1 MVSSRLGAMPH
12 RGGGAEIATHPA
24 PTRHIQRED
33 EDTKIMRKLGAIAL
47 LAGSV
52 SLSACVVA
60 PPTGPEV
67 VAMPGQGK
75 TLPQFQSL
83 SCTVT

>member
-1 MVSSRLGAMPH
+1 
-12 RGGGAEIATHPA
+12 
-24 PTRHIQRED
+24 
-33 EDTKIMRKLGAIAL
+33 MRKLGAIAL

-67 VAMPGQGK
+67 VAMPGGAEGLVRGQGMPQSK
-75 TLPQFQSL
+75 TQ
-83 SCTVT
+83 